1 MAVFT
6 LNWYLYKTHFKPN
19 CTGSKILKS
28 GATTEVYESKKIAA
42 LQILRKIDDEL

>member
-19 CTGSKILKS
+19 CTRSRNRKYE
-28 GATTEVYESKKIAA
+28 AATEVYGSKKIAA